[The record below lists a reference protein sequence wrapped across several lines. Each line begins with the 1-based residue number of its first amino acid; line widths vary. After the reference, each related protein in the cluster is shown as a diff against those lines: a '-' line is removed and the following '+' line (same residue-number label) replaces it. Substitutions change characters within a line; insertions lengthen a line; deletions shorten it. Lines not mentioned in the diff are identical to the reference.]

1 MLGAEEKARKVN
13 RITKELEA
21 NGYPSSVIERAE
33 RSAKRRKK
41 QTDQGTKTRKP
52 AEETMITASIPYV
65 KGVSETI
72 GRILR
77 QVDIRTVM
85 GSQKLKWQLMKGAKD
100 TITADTNPG
109 VV

>member
-1 MLGAEEKARKVN
+1 M
-13 RITKELEA
+13 
-21 NGYPSSVIERAE
+21 SERAK

-52 AEETMITASIPYV
+52 AEETIITASIPYV

-77 QVDIRTVM
+77 QVDIRIVM
-85 GSQKLKWQLMKGAKD
+85 GQVQKTQLPL
-100 TITADTNPG
+100 TQTQ
-109 VV
+109 V